1 MKKIFNNEINET
13 YINQTVELTGW
24 VNRVRNLGGLLFIDL
39 RDRTGIIQLVVNP
52 ENEFYE
58 TATNLKNEY
67 VIRVS
72 GKVVE
77 RISAN
82 EKIDTGKIEVIVENL
97 TSLFTSLKIYLKAE
111 CVIPLS
117 FSNLYL
123 LIFFCSNRLV
133 SLNAKALFRFII
145 ISP

>member
-72 GKVVE
+72 GKVQM
-77 RISAN
+77 
-82 EKIDTGKIEVIVENL
+82 KK
-97 TSLFTSLKIYLKAE
+97 
-111 CVIPLS
+111 
-117 FSNLYL
+117 
-123 LIFFCSNRLV
+123 
-133 SLNAKALFRFII
+133 
-145 ISP
+145 

>member
-1 MKKIFNNEINET
+1 MKKIFNNEISET

-58 TATNLKNEY
+58 TATNLRNEY

-97 TSLFTSLKIYLKAE
+97 TVLNKSNETPFQIIDDVNSTEETRLKYRYLDIRRPSLTN
-111 CVIPLS
+111 
-117 FSNLYL
+117 NL
-123 LIFFCSNRLV
+123 V
-133 SLNAKALFRFII
+133 
-145 ISP
+145 

>member
-97 TSLFTSLKIYLKAE
+97 TVLNKSNETPFQIIDDINSTEETRLKY
-111 CVIPLS
+111 
-117 FSNLYL
+117 
-123 LIFFCSNRLV
+123 R
-133 SLNAKALFRFII
+133 
-145 ISP
+145 